1 MASWHETKC
10 MDFINCST
18 ILEEHRVLLL
28 YTCPCFWVYEVYPGC
43 STEGVII
50 IFLNLGAEMIRHIM
64 NYSVDR
70 ELICQ
75 IFDNIKSV
83 TLVSTLNGDVE
94 VRWHTLEFTSA
105 SEELFSPAI
114 KLSNENK
121 NRIVWWSLVYV
132 SLNKISLRFLGR
144 RSDKTSTLRPAPPG
158 ILNLWHS
165 DFIFDPLMK
174 LRQTF
179 Q

>member
-1 MASWHETKC
+1 MTWDQTYGIHKLFNYSWRAPC
-10 MDFINCST
+10 PAA
-18 ILEEHRVLLL
+18 L
-28 YTCPCFWVYEVYPGC
+28 YLSMFLSVW
-43 STEGVII
+43 SISRMFNWRNNNH
-50 IFLNLGAEMIRHIM
+50 FLNLGAEMIRHIM

-144 RSDKTSTLRPAPPG
+144 WSDNTSTLRPAPPG
-158 ILNLWHS
+158 ILILWHS
-165 DFIFDPLMK
+165 DFIFAPLIK

>member
-10 MDFINCST
+10 MEFINCST
-18 ILEEHRVLLL
+18 ILEERRVLLL

-43 STEGVII
+43 STEGIII

-83 TLVSTLNGDVE
+83 TLVSALNGDVE

-105 SEELFSPAI
+105 
-114 KLSNENK
+114 
-121 NRIVWWSLVYV
+121 NRIVWCSLVYV